1 MRWLLLPF
9 AAVILAACGK
19 KVAPSSTAPA
29 EPAGGWVQGIGYVEP
44 AGEVR
49 RLSFLHPGIVGEVLA
64 DVGKDVAK
72 GDVLMRQTDREERAA
87 LAEAEAALATA
98 KTEYQQTLAGVN
110 PERIHALE
118 AARAASEAAAK
129 NARRDHE
136 RLDLLLAKGVVS
148 QLERDHGETE
158 SLRAEAHFK
167 QAEAELANLRLF
179 VRPEDIAVA
188 ENKMKAAEARVA
200 GARVRLLENE
210 LRAPING
217 QVLEVLHR
225 EGEATYVLT
234 PEPVLIFADSG
245 RLRVRAEIEETYAL
259 QLRPGQGAEIFGRGL
274 GPRKIE
280 GRVSLVKSI
289 MGKKTVFTKSST
301 ERKDVD
307 VLQVLID
314 LPEGTTLP
322 LGFEVDVRINRAVGR
337 DALFRKPSPSVNL
350 REASAG

>member
-1 MRWLLLPF
+1 MRWLLLAF
-9 AAVILAACGK
+9 AAVLLSACGRK
-19 KVAPSSTAPA
+19 AVPVSNLSV

-64 DVGKDVAK
+64 DVGKDVAQ

-87 LAEAEAALATA
+87 LAEAKAALATA
-98 KTEYQQTLAGVN
+98 KAEYKQTLAGVN
-110 PERIHALE
+110 PQRIQALE
-118 AARAASEAAAK
+118 AARAANEAAAS
-129 NARRDHE
+129 NARRDRDRLE
-136 RLDLLLAKGVVS
+136 RLFTRGVAS
-148 QLERDHGETE
+148 HLERDHAEME
-158 SLRAEAHFK
+158 SLRATANLQ

-188 ENKMKAAEARVA
+188 ENKVKLSEARVA
-200 GARVRLLENE
+200 SANARSSECE
-210 LRAPING
+210 LRAPMSG

-225 EGEATYVLT
+225 EGESTYVLT
-234 PEPVLIFADSG
+234 PEPVLVFADSG

-259 QLRPGQGAEIFGRGL
+259 QLRPGQEAEIFGRGL
-274 GPRKIE
+274 GQRKIE
-280 GRVSLVKSI
+280 GKVTLVKAI

-307 VLQVLID
+307 VIQVLID

-322 LGFEVDVRINRAVGR
+322 VGFEVDVRINRAVGR
-337 DALFRKPSPSVNL
+337 DALLRRPAPSVNL
-350 REASAG
+350 REASSG

>member
-19 KVAPSSTAPA
+19 KAAPAANAPA

-49 RLSFLHPGIVGEVLA
+49 RLSFLHPGIVGEVLV
-64 DVGKDVAK
+64 DIGKDVSA
-72 GDVLMRQTDREERAA
+72 GEVLMRQTGREESAA

-136 RLDLLLAKGVVS
+136 RLEQLLAKGVVS

-188 ENKMKAAEARVA
+188 ENKTKSAETRVETART
-200 GARVRLLENE
+200 RLLEKE
-210 LRAPING
+210 LRAPITG

-225 EGEATYVLT
+225 EGEATYVLG
-234 PEPVLIFADSG
+234 PEPVLVFADSG

-259 QLRPGQGAEIFGRGL
+259 QLRAGQAAEVFGRGL
-274 GPRKIE
+274 GLRKFE

-322 LGFEVDVRINRAVGR
+322 VGFEVDVRINRAVGR
-337 DALFRKPSPSVNL
+337 DALFRKPAPSINL
-350 REASAG
+350 REASPG

>member
-1 MRWLLLPF
+1 MRWLFLACVAVLLSS
-9 AAVILAACGK
+9 CGK
-19 KVAPSSTAPA
+19 GSAPSANAPE

-64 DVGKDVAK
+64 DVGKDVSA
-72 GDVLMRQTDREERAA
+72 GEVLMRQTDREERAA
-87 LAEAEAALATA
+87 LAEAEATVASA

-110 PERIHALE
+110 PERIRALE
-118 AARAASEAAAK
+118 AARAASEAAAT

-136 RLDLLLAKGVVS
+136 RLDQLLAKGVVS

-158 SLRAEAHFK
+158 ALRAEAHFR

-179 VRPEDIAVA
+179 VRPEDLAVA
-188 ENKMKAAEARVA
+188 ENKVKLAETRVA
-200 GARVRLLENE
+200 AARIRLLENE
-210 LRAPING
+210 LHAPING

-225 EGEATYVLT
+225 EGESTYSLT

-259 QLRPGQGAEIFGRGL
+259 QLRSGQEAEVFGRGL
-274 GPRKIE
+274 GQRKIA
-280 GRVSLVKSI
+280 GRVVLVKAI

-314 LPEGTTLP
+314 LPEGTVMP
-322 LGFEVDVRINRAVGR
+322 VGFQVDVRINRAVGR
-337 DALFRKPSPSVNL
+337 EALFRRTEPTPRNL
-350 REASAG
+350 GS

>member
-1 MRWLLLPF
+1 MRWLLL
-9 AAVILAACGK
+9 ALAGVLFSACGK
-19 KVAPSSTAPA
+19 KAAPAANALA

-72 GDVLMRQTDREERAA
+72 GEVLMRQKDDEERGS

-98 KTEYQQTLAGVN
+98 QTEYQQTLAGVN

-118 AARAASEAAAK
+118 AARTASDAAAK
-129 NARRDHE
+129 NAHRDFA
-136 RLDLLLAKGVVS
+136 RLEQLLAKGVVS

-158 SLRAEAHFK
+158 ALRAEASFK

-188 ENKMKAAEARVA
+188 ENKMKLAGTRVA
-200 GARVRLLENE
+200 AAKIRLLENE
-210 LRAPING
+210 LHAPING

-234 PEPVLIFADSG
+234 PEPVLVFADSG

-259 QLRPGQGAEIFGRGL
+259 QLRPGQAAEVFGRGL
-274 GPRKIE
+274 GAQKIE
-280 GRVSLVKSI
+280 GRVALVKAI

-322 LGFEVDVRINRAVGR
+322 VGFEVDVRINRAVGR
-337 DALFRKPSPSVNL
+337 DALFRKPSPSVSL
-350 REASAG
+350 REASSG